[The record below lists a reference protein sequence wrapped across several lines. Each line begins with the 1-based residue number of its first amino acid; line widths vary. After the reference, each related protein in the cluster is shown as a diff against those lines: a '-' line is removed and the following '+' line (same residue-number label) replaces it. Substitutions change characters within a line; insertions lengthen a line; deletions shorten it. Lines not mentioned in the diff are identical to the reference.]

1 MQTSTVPTSTVPT
14 STVPT
19 SAIPMDSM
27 RILEFL
33 RRQLRSG
40 DLTTERRHAL
50 QQELADRSTPAQR
63 AELDAL
69 LRRLPA
75 AETADVRDLLYR

>member
-1 MQTSTVPTSTVPT
+1 MNTPTTAVDATTNPTVT
-14 STVPT
+14 
-19 SAIPMDSM
+19 
-27 RILEFL
+27 LEHL
-33 RRQLRSG
+33 RRELRDG
-40 DLTTERRHAL
+40 ELTPQRRHAI
-50 QQELADRSTPAQR
+50 QHELATRSTPAQR

>member
-1 MQTSTVPTSTVPT
+1 MQTSTTGTEPAVAGPTESVL
-14 STVPT
+14 S
-19 SAIPMDSM
+19 
-27 RILEFL
+27 LEFL
-33 RRQLRSG
+33 RRQLRQG

-50 QQELADRSTPAQR
+50 QQELAARSTPAQR

>member
-1 MQTSTVPTSTVPT
+1 MTDPASPTTTPT
-14 STVPT
+14 TAPT
-19 SAIPMDSM
+19 DSVVT
-27 RILEFL
+27 LEFL
-33 RRQLRSG
+33 RRQLRDG
-40 DLTTERRHAL
+40 QLTPQRRHLL
-50 QQELADRSTPAQR
+50 QQELAQRSTPAQR

>member
-1 MQTSTVPTSTVPT
+1 MDTSTNSFVT
-14 STVPT
+14 
-19 SAIPMDSM
+19 
-27 RILEFL
+27 LEFL
-33 RRQLRSG
+33 RRQVAG
-40 DLTTERRHAL
+40 TLTPERRQAL
-50 QQELADRSTPAQR
+50 QQDLAERSTPAQR

>member
-1 MQTSTVPTSTVPT
+1 MDITTQPDAST
-14 STVPT
+14 
-19 SAIPMDSM
+19 DSVVT
-27 RILEFL
+27 LEFL
-33 RRQLRSG
+33 RRRLREGQLTS
-40 DLTTERRHAL
+40 ERRHAL
-50 QQELADRSTPAQR
+50 QEELARRSTPAQR

>member
-1 MQTSTVPTSTVPT
+1 MDTTPFMD
-14 STVPT
+14 
-19 SAIPMDSM
+19 SAIPPTVTPTDAAGT
-27 RILEFL
+27 LEAL
-33 RRQLRSG
+33 RRHLRDGQL
-40 DLTTERRHAL
+40 TPERRRAL
-50 QQELADRSTPAQR
+50 QHELAQRSTPAQR

>member
-1 MQTSTVPTSTVPT
+1 MHTPTTAETDATNPTVT
-14 STVPT
+14 
-19 SAIPMDSM
+19 
-27 RILEFL
+27 LEHL
-33 RRQLRSG
+33 RRDLRDG
-40 DLTTERRHAL
+40 ELTPQRRHAL
-50 QQELADRSTPAQR
+50 QQELAMRSTPAQR